1 MLKVTASLL
10 EILKKTARC
19 LLYRDP
25 DLIENT
31 HRQHST
37 RVLRAE
43 GPSKWD
49 TVQWIESLGASVT
62 QCGAMFCGTSECS
75 LEFKELITQHSV
87 CSCSVLLC

>member
-1 MLKVTASLL
+1 MLKVTAIIL
-10 EILKKTARC
+10 EIFKKTTRC

-25 DLIENT
+25 DLIGNT

-43 GPSKWD
+43 GLNKWD

-62 QCGAMFCGTSECS
+62 QCGAMFCGTSE
-75 LEFKELITQHSV
+75 
-87 CSCSVLLC
+87 